1 MLCDLIRKFRN
12 SLKFRTKGFKGTA
25 LDWLPVHPNN
35 ALYGPTC
42 EAIRNYADAFNYY
55 YVYPIRDVLSGKIK
69 NKRKLGITKEYKE

>member
-1 MLCDLIRKFRN
+1 MQPCTLSNYHMLCDLIRKFRN
-12 SLKFRTKGFKGTA
+12 SLNFRTKGFKGTA

-35 ALYGPTC
+35 ALYGPTR

-69 NKRKLGITKEYKE
+69 KHM